1 MEISGWGPL
10 LKRWREHPR
19 TMYHRTFETVVDDEA
34 HLHEFVVPMVP
45 PTWNDR
51 ERVAE
56 YAEQMERGTMP
67 TAVAVST
74 LDVCRPALD
83 RSTDYCTHWGLT
95 HFLLDGHHKLEAAAS
110 EGRPVQLLS
119 LLALG
124 ESLSEASDQDRLAAL
139 RSQPFL
145 SRGA

>member
-1 MEISGWGPL
+1 M
-10 LKRWREHPR
+10 
-19 TMYHRTFETVVDDEA
+19 VDDEA
-34 HLHEFVVPMVP
+34 HLYEFVVPMVP

-83 RSTDYCTHWGLT
+83 RSTDYYTHWGLT

-110 EGRPVQLLS
+110 VGRPVQLLS
-119 LLALG
+119 LLAWARACPRPVIKTGWLPCAP
-124 ESLSEASDQDRLAAL
+124 SPS
-139 RSQPFL
+139 
-145 SRGA
+145 